1 MSTPLI
7 KMFEENFGKGKRLST
22 PESVPCALCRGEIYR
37 GEYFYELDGRKVCE
51 ACLERYARH
60 CFAHQRRRL
69 SAAEKEDT

>member
-1 MSTPLI
+1 MSTPLE
-7 KMFEENFGKGKRLST
+7 KMFQEIFDRKKRLSF
-22 PESVPCALCRGEIYR
+22 PESVPCTICGEEIYR